1 MGISFVA
8 IDFETANSYRGSPCA
23 VGLTKVIDGSI
34 VNDFYSLTRP
44 PKEFDYFDPWN
55 ISIHGI
61 TPSQVKNAKRFGDL
75 WPELTTFI
83 GDLPLVAH
91 NAGFDMGV
99 IREALT
105 TSGIPWPSLKYACTM
120 VLARRIY
127 EIPSFRLPYVAEA
140 AGVAWDDEMHHDA
153 KYDAEIAAKVFLSMA
168 SKSGFDSIQDVLKNF
183 NIALGVLTPISWSGS
198 HYEGHSLS
206 SISAKEIKVNENAN
220 PAHPLFGAHVCFT
233 GSMDLMLRQDA
244 WARLGEMG
252 GIPDERVTRSTNFL
266 VVGEKHAREMKPGE
280 AQSLKFQKAA
290 KLKAQGREIE
300 VISES
305 DFVTLLEPISGG
317 I

>member
-23 VGLTKVIDGSI
+23 VGLTKVLEGSI
-34 VNDFYSLTRP
+34 VDQFYSLTRP
-44 PKEFDYFDPWN
+44 PKEYDYFDPWN

-61 TPSQVKNAKRFGDL
+61 TPSLVKNAKRFGDL
-75 WPELTTFI
+75 WPELATFT

-99 IREALT
+99 IREALAASDIT
-105 TSGIPWPSLKYACTM
+105 WPSLNYLCTM

-127 EIPSFRLPYVAEA
+127 SIPSFRLPYVAEA
-140 AGVAWDDEMHHDA
+140 AGISWDDEKHHDA
-153 KYDAEIAAKVFLSMA
+153 KYDSEIAAKVLISMMT
-168 SKSGFDSIQDVLKNF
+168 KSDFDSIPDLLNHFQIV
-183 NIALGVLTPISWSGS
+183 LGVLSPVSWSGS
-198 HYEGHSLS
+198 HHKGSSLP
-206 SISAKEIKVNENAN
+206 AKEIKINESAN
-220 PAHPLFGAHVCFT
+220 PSHPLYGAHVCFT
-233 GSMDLMLRQDA
+233 GLLHSMPRSEA
-244 WARLGEMG
+244 WSLVGEIG
-252 GIPDERVTRSTNFL
+252 GLPSENVTSSTNYL
-266 VVGEKHAREMKPGE
+266 VVGEQDSRRLKPGE
-280 AQSLKFQKAA
+280 VQSSKFMKAA
-290 KLKAQGREIE
+290 KLKEKGQEIE